1 MGGNKDCSPKKVS
14 VLGQVSGILVR
25 NTAPRVNNVIWAY
38 PIGFNDA
45 NEQVYSLR
53 IYNGA
58 AWVEI
63 LSGSNITDASSK
75 FILYGGGI
83 WANNG
88 SLEMNVSQIGFSYY
102 GTEGVVN
109 PTQVTL

>member
-58 AWVEI
+58 ADRDWET
-63 LSGSNITDASSK
+63 LTFLGEQ
-75 FILYGGGI
+75 
-83 WANNG
+83 
-88 SLEMNVSQIGFSYY
+88 SL
-102 GTEGVVN
+102 
-109 PTQVTL
+109 